1 MFDRVII
8 GNLRAWAQ
16 GQERKPLVLRGARQV
31 GKTSAVNIFAQEFD
45 HYIYL
50 NLELEEDAVLFANDL
65 AIEELIQAIFF
76 AKNIHRN
83 AGRTLLFIDEIQN
96 SPQAV
101 AMLRYF
107 FESAPDLYVIGA
119 GSLLEVMIGKQQI
132 SFPVGRVQYLFM
144 YPLTFAEFLA
154 ALSEDQALAA
164 YNTVPLP
171 AYAQEKMLKL
181 FHQYTM
187 LGGMPE
193 VIKIFARSRDLLDLR
208 PVYQGLLSS
217 YLDDVSKYARNSTM
231 IEVIRHAVESSPY
244 EAGKRIRFQGFGK
257 SNYKSREMGE
267 ALKTLQRAQLIHL
280 LYPTTACELPLIPDK
295 KRAPKLLFLDT
306 GLMNYYVGLQK
317 YFYTIKDL
325 HSTYGG
331 LLAEH
336 ITGQELLALDME
348 SPNRFSF
355 WVKEK
360 RQSNAEVD
368 FLLPHNQHAI
378 PLEVKAGKTGTLKSL
393 HEFIDLARHPYAV
406 RLYAGPLQ
414 TTSTQTPK
422 GTPYTLLSLPYFLV
436 GKIYDYIAWMKWE

>member
-1 MFDRVII
+1 
-8 GNLRAWAQ
+8 
-16 GQERKPLVLRGARQV
+16 
-31 GKTSAVNIFAQEFD
+31 
-45 HYIYL
+45 
-50 NLELEEDAVLFANDL
+50 
-65 AIEELIQAIFF
+65 
-76 AKNIHRN
+76 
-83 AGRTLLFIDEIQN
+83 
-96 SPQAV
+96 
-101 AMLRYF
+101 
-107 FESAPDLYVIGA
+107 
-119 GSLLEVMIGKQQI
+119 MIGKQQI

-164 YNTVPLP
+164 YHTVPLP

-181 FHQYTM
+181 FHQYTL

-193 VIKIFARSRDLLDLR
+193 VVKIYARSHDLLDLR

-231 IEVIRHAVESSPY
+231 IEVIRHAVESAPY
-244 EAGKRIRFQGFGK
+244 EAGKRIHFQGFGK

-267 ALKTLQRAQLIHL
+267 ALKTLQRALLIHL
-280 LYPTTACELPLIPDK
+280 LYPTTACEPPLIPDK

-331 LLAEH
+331 VLAEH

-393 HEFIDLARHPYAV
+393 HEFIDLARHPYAI

-414 TTSTQTPK
+414 ITPAQTPK
-422 GTPYTLLSLPYFLV
+422 GTPYTLLNLPYFLA
-436 GKIYDYIAWMKWE
+436 GKIYDYISWMKWE